1 MRHKKIALMY
11 LVVALITVSC
21 TGMSF
26 LSGAKG
32 EFDAGLNF
40 FNRGVYDQAVPHFL
54 KATELDP
61 EFDKAYLYLGRSYLS
76 LGRWGDAVQPLRTAY
91 RLAPAETQ
99 KEIGS
104 ILFDALLSSAIGE
117 LKQGNFMPAI
127 DNLRE
132 GLSLNPSSSQAK
144 SQLSGAFVGYGTSL
158 LREGRVVEA
167 ISAFQDALGVA
178 PGSLDAYVGLA
189 KAFMSQGNPAKAKE
203 AADSATRLNPQ
214 GRSLNEMLESI
225 GAPR

>member
-1 MRHKKIALMY
+1 MRQKKLALICF
-11 LVVALITVSC
+11 LVALVTASC

-32 EFDAGLNF
+32 EFDAGINF

-76 LGRWGDAVQPLRTAY
+76 LGRWSDAVQPLRTAY

-104 ILFDALLSSAIGE
+104 ILFDALLSAAVGE
-117 LKQGNFMPAI
+117 LKQGQFMPAI
-127 DNLRE
+127 EHLRE
-132 GLSLNPSSSQAK
+132 GLALDPSSSQAK
-144 SQLSGAFVGYGTSL
+144 SELAGAFVGYGGAL
-158 LREGRVVEA
+158 LRDGRVADA

-178 PGSLDAYVGLA
+178 PGSLDAYLGLA
-189 KAFMSQGNPAKAKE
+189 QAFMRKGEPSKAKE
-203 AADSATRLNPQ
+203 AADSATRIAP
-214 GRSLNEMLESI
+214 GSRSLNDMLERI
-225 GAPR
+225 GTPH